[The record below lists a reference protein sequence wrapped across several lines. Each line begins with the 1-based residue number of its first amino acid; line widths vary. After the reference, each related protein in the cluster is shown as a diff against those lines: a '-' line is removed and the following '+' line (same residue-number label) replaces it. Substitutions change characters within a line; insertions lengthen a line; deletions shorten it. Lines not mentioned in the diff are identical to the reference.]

1 MYRLSP
7 LVRGLGDE
15 GVKAAYDY
23 RGGYSPQFR
32 APGRDIMIRVTNT
45 IALGEDE
52 IEEQFIRSSGPGG
65 QNVNK
70 LATAVQL
77 RFDVARSPNLPEP
90 VRERLRRLAGRR
102 LTGDG
107 VLIIDARRHR
117 TRERNRRDALER
129 LVALV
134 RKAAIAPTPR
144 KATRP
149 TAASKRRRLEGKQ
162 RRGALKRGR
171 RSVKDPDE

>member
-1 MYRLSP
+1 
-7 LVRGLGDE
+7 
-15 GVKAAYDY
+15 
-23 RGGYSPQFR
+23 
-32 APGRDIMIRVTNT
+32 MIRVTND

-52 IEEQFIRSSGPGG
+52 IVEQFIRSSGPGG

-70 LATAVQL
+70 VATAVQL
-77 RFDVARSPNLPEP
+77 RFDVGRSPNLPDA
-90 VRERLRRLAGRR
+90 VRERLVRLAGRR

-117 TRERNRRDALER
+117 TREQNRRDALDR

-149 TAASKRRRLEGKQ
+149 TAASRRRRLEGKQ
-162 RRGALKRGR
+162 RRGVLKRGR
-171 RSVKDPDE
+171 RRVKAVDE

>member
-1 MYRLSP
+1 
-7 LVRGLGDE
+7 
-15 GVKAAYDY
+15 
-23 RGGYSPQFR
+23 
-32 APGRDIMIRVTNT
+32 MIRVTNN

-70 LATAVQL
+70 VATAVQV

-90 VRERLRRLAGRR
+90 VRERLKRLAGRR

-107 VLIIDARRHR
+107 VLVIDARRYR
-117 TRERNRRDALER
+117 TRERNRRDALDR

-149 TAASKRRRLEGKQ
+149 TAASRRRRLEGKQ

-171 RSVKDPDE
+171 RNVKDVDE

>member
-1 MYRLSP
+1 
-7 LVRGLGDE
+7 
-15 GVKAAYDY
+15 
-23 RGGYSPQFR
+23 
-32 APGRDIMIRVTNT
+32 MIHVTND

-52 IEEQFIRSSGPGG
+52 IVEKFIRSSGPGG

-70 LATAVQL
+70 VATAVQL
-77 RFDVARSPNLPEP
+77 RFDVARSPNLPGP
-90 VRERLRRLAGRR
+90 VRERLKRLAGRR

-107 VLIIDARRHR
+107 VLIIDARRYR
-117 TRERNRRDALER
+117 TREQNRRDALDR

-149 TAASKRRRLEGKQ
+149 TAASRRRRLEGKQ
-162 RRGALKRGR
+162 RRGLLKRGR
-171 RSVKDPDE
+171 RRVKDVNE

>member
-1 MYRLSP
+1 
-7 LVRGLGDE
+7 
-15 GVKAAYDY
+15 
-23 RGGYSPQFR
+23 
-32 APGRDIMIRVTNT
+32 MIRVTND

-52 IEEQFIRSSGPGG
+52 IVEQFIRSSGPGG

-70 LATAVQL
+70 VATAVQL
-77 RFDVARSPNLPEP
+77 RFDVGRSPNLPDA
-90 VRERLRRLAGRR
+90 VRERLMRLAGRR

-117 TRERNRRDALER
+117 TREQNRRDALDR

-149 TAASKRRRLEGKQ
+149 TAASRRRRLEGKQ
-162 RRGALKRGR
+162 RRGLLKRGR
-171 RSVKDPDE
+171 RRVKDVDE

>member
-1 MYRLSP
+1 
-7 LVRGLGDE
+7 
-15 GVKAAYDY
+15 
-23 RGGYSPQFR
+23 
-32 APGRDIMIRVTNT
+32 MIRITNS
-45 IALGEDE
+45 IALNDDE

-70 LATAVQL
+70 VATAVQL
-77 RFDVARSPNLPEP
+77 RFDVARSASLPEP
-90 VRERLRRLAGRR
+90 VRERLKRLAGRR
-102 LTGDG
+102 LTSDG

-117 TRERNRRDALER
+117 TREQNRRDALAR

-134 RKAAIAPTPR
+134 QKASVAPTPR

-162 RRGALKRGR
+162 HRATLKRNRRGV
-171 RSVKDPDE
+171 SDPDE

>member
-1 MYRLSP
+1 
-7 LVRGLGDE
+7 
-15 GVKAAYDY
+15 
-23 RGGYSPQFR
+23 
-32 APGRDIMIRVTNT
+32 MIRVTND

-52 IEEQFIRSSGPGG
+52 IVEQFIRSSGPGG

-70 LATAVQL
+70 VATAVQL
-77 RFDVARSPNLPEP
+77 RFDVARSPNLPDP
-90 VRERLRRLAGRR
+90 VRERLKRLAGRR

-107 VLIIDARRHR
+107 VLIIDARRYR
-117 TRERNRRDALER
+117 TREQNRRDALDR

-149 TAASKRRRLEGKQ
+149 TAASRRRRLEGKQ
-162 RRGALKRGR
+162 RRGILKRGR
-171 RSVKDPDE
+171 HRVRDADE